1 MHDNTSAIISK
12 IKSIEIDESGE
23 WGNVSRQKPMNVL
36 NYITMSLILQIRDLV
51 CPPKKVLSEV
61 EITPGICV
69 LDFGCGIGSYSIET
83 AELLA
88 RSGKVFALDIHPLAI
103 EDVSK
108 TALKKKLT
116 NLETILSDCETKL
129 PSNSVDIILLY
140 YVFNDLK
147 NPDKVLRELHRV
159 IKPQGIL
166 SFSEFRVEKI
176 SPGIAK
182 TGLFQLQCKG
192 NRTHTF
198 MKMQ

>member
-1 MHDNTSAIISK
+1 MEIS
-12 IKSIEIDESGE
+12 ENVEV
-23 WGNVSRQKPMNVL
+23 GNASRQKPMNVL
-36 NYITMSLILQIRDLV
+36 NYITMSLILQIRDLL

-88 RSGKVFALDIHPLAI
+88 SSGKVFALDIHPLAV

-108 TALKKKLT
+108 TALKKRLT

-198 MKMQ
+198 MKTP

>member
-1 MHDNTSAIISK
+1 M
-12 IKSIEIDESGE
+12 EMGE
-23 WGNVSRQKPMNVL
+23 DVEWRNASRQKPMNVL
-36 NYITMSLILQIRDLV
+36 NYITMSLILQIRDLL

-108 TALKKKLT
+108 TASKKKLT
-116 NLETILSDCETKL
+116 NLETILSDCETRL

-147 NPDKVLRELHRV
+147 NPDKVLHELHRV

>member
-1 MHDNTSAIISK
+1 LHDNTLRTSK
-12 IKSIEIDESGE
+12 IQSLEISENVE
-23 WGNVSRQKPMNVL
+23 VGNASRQKPMNVL
-36 NYITMSLILQIRDLV
+36 NYITMSLILQIRDLLY
-51 CPPKKVLSEV
+51 PPQKVLSEV

-88 RSGKVFALDIHPLAI
+88 RSGKVFALDIHPLAV

-140 YVFNDLK
+140 HVFHDLK
-147 NPDKVLRELHRV
+147 NPDKVLHELHRV

-182 TGLFQLQCKG
+182 TGLFQLQRKG

-198 MKMQ
+198 MKTP

>member
-1 MHDNTSAIISK
+1 MHDNTLRTSK
-12 IKSIEIDESGE
+12 IQSIELSE
-23 WGNVSRQKPMNVL
+23 NVEEVSIARQKPMHVL
-36 NYITMSLILQIRDLV
+36 NYISMSLILQIRDLL

-83 AELLA
+83 AERLA
-88 RSGKVFALDIHPLAI
+88 GSGKVFALDIHPLAL

-108 TALKKKLT
+108 TALKKRLT

-140 YVFNDLK
+140 YIFNDLK

-182 TGLFQLQCKG
+182 TGLFQLQWKG

-198 MKMQ
+198 MKM